1 MKRRFEFRLR
11 RVARVRDI
19 EERLARE
26 ERAVAEVRARE
37 AESVREQARD
47 ALHAAR
53 LELARYLAGTVD
65 ARAVLSAHRLI
76 DDHQRLLG
84 ERTEAAAAERRTADA
99 AAEVHRE
106 RKAASQA
113 MEKLRDRAR
122 DRHQDA
128 LAREENAEMDEIA
141 SVRARR
147 RALGSPAPEKR
158 EGPSRSVAA
167 PADQASVPSLD
178 PTS

>member
-26 ERAVAEVRARE
+26 KRAVAEVRARE
-37 AESVREQARD
+37 AETAREQARD
-47 ALHAAR
+47 ALRAAR
-53 LELARYLAGTVD
+53 LELARHLAGTVD
-65 ARAVLSAHRLI
+65 PRAVLSAHRLI

-84 ERTEAAAAERRTADA
+84 ERTVQAAAQRRTADA
-99 AAEVHRE
+99 AAGVHRE

-113 MEKLRDRAR
+113 MEKLHDRAR
-122 DRHQDA
+122 DRHHEA

-141 SVRARR
+141 SVRAHRR
-147 RALGSPAPEKR
+147 GAASRDPEKK
-158 EGPSRSVAA
+158 EGPSRSA
-167 PADQASVPSLD
+167 PAGADQPPVPSLD
-178 PTS
+178 RAP